1 MRSKRLAHESL
12 RIITA
17 FVIKITASD
26 NLLLK
31 DKRASFEIHSEKG
44 HVSSHLPSHDL
55 FRLLTNISFK
65 SLPVENHNWKCFAI
79 YEHEKPE
86 ICIFFFIN
94 LNLTMYSIFN
104 KMKNHTKHYSTRNDG
119 FTHRLHDMS
128 VEWQS
133 YSGHLTENSLLGQ
146 SRTGEAWGYMPCSGA
161 PPCATTNV
169 GRPNP

>member
-104 KMKNHTKHYSTRNDG
+104 KNEKPYKTLQHQKWRFHTQITWHVSWMTVIFRSPYREFTTGTVPHWRGLGLHAVLRSTSLRNH
-119 FTHRLHDMS
+119 
-128 VEWQS
+128 
-133 YSGHLTENSLLGQ
+133 
-146 SRTGEAWGYMPCSGA
+146 
-161 PPCATTNV
+161 
-169 GRPNP
+169 